1 VPEHALDTAKLTKFY
16 GDLSPTL
23 ETVKE
28 ALAVAGIDPEHA
40 RPSDLYE
47 RDIDCHNL
55 GMFRMVEFVAD
66 VAAEHSMPRLDDIV
80 LDVGCGL
87 GGPSRYLVDR
97 FGCSVVGI
105 DLLPLRVEMAE
116 QLAAVTRAQGISY
129 RVADA
134 TALDF
139 DDATFAHVWM
149 LDVSIHIRDKRAL
162 FDEIARVL
170 RPDGILVMHEQ
181 IGPLPAAMR
190 PAKREAPYFA
200 PALAQLIR
208 HIENAPL
215 RVVAWRDT
223 TSLGLDYFRGMRDL
237 VLGAPEPVESKRKTG
252 VPILDGY
259 FETFAHLDGR
269 TGVLIARRMQ
279 GQVLAS
285 T

>member
-1 VPEHALDTAKLTKFY
+1 VPDHALDTAKLTKFY
-16 GDLSPTL
+16 SELSPTL

-28 ALAVAGIDPEHA
+28 ALVVAGIDPDHA
-40 RPSDLYE
+40 RPCDLYE

-55 GMFRMVEFVAD
+55 GMFPMVQLVAD
-66 VAAEHSMPRLDDIV
+66 VAAEYAVPGADDVV

-105 DLLPLRVEMAE
+105 DLLPLRSEVAE
-116 QLAAVTRAQGISY
+116 QLTELTDAQHVSY

-170 RPDGILVMHEQ
+170 RRDGILVMHEQ

-190 PAKREAPYFA
+190 PARREAPYIA

-208 HIENAPL
+208 YVENAPL

-223 TSLGLDYFRGMRDL
+223 TSLALDYFRSMRDL
-237 VLGAPEPVESKRKTG
+237 VLGAPEPVESQRKTG

>member
-1 VPEHALDTAKLTKFY
+1 VPQNAPDTAKLTKFY
-16 GDLSPTL
+16 GDLSPTF
-23 ETVKE
+23 ESAKE
-28 ALAVAGIDPEHA
+28 SLAVAGIDPNDA

-55 GMFRMVEFVAD
+55 GMFPMVRFVAD
-66 VAAEHSMPRLDDIV
+66 VASEYATPHGDDFV

-97 FGCSVVGI
+97 FGSSVVGI
-105 DLLPLRVEMAE
+105 DLLPLRIEIAN
-116 QLAAVTRAQGISY
+116 QLAELTGAEHVSY

-139 DDATFAHVWM
+139 GDATFAEVWM
-149 LDVSIHIRDKRAL
+149 LDVSIHIRDKRTL

-170 RPDGILVMHEQ
+170 RPGGLVVIHEQ

-190 PAKREAPYFA
+190 PAKRQAPYIA
-200 PALAQLIR
+200 PTLPQLIR

-215 RVVAWRDT
+215 RILTWRDT
-223 TSLGLDYFRGMRDL
+223 TPIALAYFLGMRDL
-237 VLGAPEPVESKRKTG
+237 ILGESEPAESRRKTG

-259 FETFAHLDGR
+259 LETFAQLRGR
-269 TGVLIARRMQ
+269 TGVLIARRQ
-279 GQVLAS
+279 
-285 T
+285 